1 MDTNNKNANRFL
13 MFARKNIIEHK
24 KTLIYVIGGYL
35 GLTFVLGLWYG
46 WICGTPGEI
55 LSSFYM
61 VLSMLVCSVAAS
73 KMMFDLTS
81 KQGRTSLLMTPASA
95 SDKFLVRLIGVLPG
109 MLLLVVAGYFTC
121 AYGCILGH
129 GFTYD
134 VWPEIYIPSFLY
146 GNGTELPYACT
157 ALSFM
162 LLGESMF
169 IFGAVAWPRLSFL
182 KTMGI
187 IIVLQIALSM
197 IAVTVSLSNILENIQ
212 IEIYDEN
219 AFLWSVATVT
229 TLIAVAITYFSYLK
243 FKRTTVI

>member
-1 MDTNNKNANRFL
+1 MDNKNNANRFL

-24 KTLIYVIGGYL
+24 KTLTYVIGGYL
-35 GLTFVLGLWYG
+35 GLTFVLGLWSG
-46 WICGTPGEI
+46 WIGGTPGEI
-55 LSSFYM
+55 LSSFYV
-61 VLSMLVCSVAAS
+61 VLALLACSVAAS

-81 KQGRTSLLMTPASA
+81 KQGRISLLMTPASA
-95 SDKFLVRLIGVLPG
+95 ADKFLVRLIGVLPG
-109 MLLLVVAGYFTC
+109 MLLLVIAGYFTS

-134 VWPEIYIPSFLY
+134 IWPEMYITSLPS
-146 GNGTELPYACT
+146 GNNTELA
-157 ALSFM
+157 AFGMAMSFILLS
-162 LLGESMF
+162 ESMF

-182 KTMGI
+182 KTLGI
-187 IIVLQIALSM
+187 MIVLQIAVSM

-219 AFLWSVATVT
+219 LFLWSVASVT
-229 TLIAVAITYFSYLK
+229 TVIAVALSYFSYHK